1 MSAAQSSADWPKP
14 GPFYQIASLD
24 LTHAGKCL
32 QMDATPFVGDRE
44 VEGQWVIA
52 APCSSSP
59 VSAAQ
64 RWEPIHNS
72 DGTAQLRNPATG
84 KCLSYDRL
92 YGEFEGVGCG
102 YPDMPGTTGQ
112 HDSFTYDSK
121 DKVIKNDHFMKQS
134 GMNLVNDRW
143 SGCLDLQENGFLS
156 ADVCDTTQ
164 PSQLFE
170 VRTGTAPSG
179 S

>member
-1 MSAAQSSADWPKP
+1 MSAAQASADWPKP

-24 LTHAGKCL
+24 PTHAGKCL
-32 QMDATPFVGDRE
+32 QMDATPIMGNRGG
-44 VEGQWVIA
+44 EGQWVIA

-84 KCLSYDRL
+84 KCLSHDRL
-92 YGEFEGVGCG
+92 YSEFDGAVCAWPEA
-102 YPDMPGTTGQ
+102 PARNN
-112 HDSFTYDSK
+112 SFAYDSK
-121 DKVIKNDHFMKQS
+121 TQQIKNDHFLKAT
-134 GMNLVNDRW
+134 GGNFGTEPW

-156 ADVCDTTQ
+156 NDTCDTIPQ
-164 PSQLFE
+164 SQLFE
-170 VRTGTAPSG
+170 VRVGTAPSG